1 MRKKTII
8 VDYEL
13 GNLFSVQQACLHVG
27 LDAEISNDPAK
38 IAAAD
43 GLILPGVGAFGSA
56 MANLRRRGIEQPL
69 KEQVAAGKPFLGIC
83 LGLQLLFTHSLEFD
97 SQEQGLDLLPGT
109 VIRIPAEIRGVKT
122 RVPQIGWNQ
131 ITPPPFKSWKGTPLQ
146 HLADQSYMYFVH
158 SFYVVPEEPG
168 DVLTVTNYQGLEYC
182 SGVKR
187 DNILAFQFHPEKSGP
202 EGVQVYRNWGEMN
215 GLI

>member
-1 MRKKTII
+1 MSKKTII
-8 VDYEL
+8 VDYAL
-13 GNLFSVQQACLHVG
+13 GNLLSVQQACLHVG

-43 GLILPGVGAFGSA
+43 GLILPGVGAFGAA
-56 MANLRRRGIEQPL
+56 MANLRKLGIEQAL
-69 KEQVAAGKPFLGIC
+69 KDQVAAGKPFLGIC
-83 LGLQLLFTHSLEFD
+83 LGLQLLFTHSVEFD
-97 SQEQGLDLLPGT
+97 SQERGLDLLPGN
-109 VIRIPAEIRGVKT
+109 VVRIPAEIRGEKT

-146 HLADQSYMYFVH
+146 HLPDQSYMYFVH
-158 SFYVVPEEPG
+158 SYFVQPEVPG

-182 SGVKR
+182 SGVQR

-202 EGVQVYRNWGEMN
+202 EGVEIYRSWGAIN
-215 GLI
+215 GLL